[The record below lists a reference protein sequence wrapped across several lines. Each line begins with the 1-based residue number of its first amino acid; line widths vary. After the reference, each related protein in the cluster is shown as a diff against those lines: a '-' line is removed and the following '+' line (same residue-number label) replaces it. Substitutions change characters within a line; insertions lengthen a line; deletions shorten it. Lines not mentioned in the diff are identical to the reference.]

1 MRATP
6 IALALL
12 GLGLAACSGGG
23 AAPPP
28 PPTTATAPVTTTTPP
43 TTPPVVP
50 PGQMMIT
57 VSASSVPPGAT
68 VTGGGQMLG
77 STPFTTQVPVPAP
90 APGEAPQTF
99 QFTFQLPGF
108 QPTTIA
114 ASPVNN
120 TISLNAVL
128 ASLTPPTVPTIPG
141 LPPTIPGGAGGV
153 MVVRGPPGGPI
164 FDYHTT
170 TSVAVVSQPCI
181 VRSLRVDIDGSHTFN
196 HDLLVGIR
204 APDDS
209 AFSLQRHSARSP
221 FRTHS
226 VSRARGHQAMG
237 RWTLSIEDTVGADSG
252 TLRGFTL
259 NIECM

>member
-1 MRATP
+1 M
-6 IALALL
+6 
-12 GLGLAACSGGG
+12 
-23 AAPPP
+23 
-28 PPTTATAPVTTTTPP
+28 V
-43 TTPPVVP
+43 
-50 PGQMMIT
+50 T

-77 STPFTTQVPVPAP
+77 TTPFTTQVPVPAP
-90 APGEAPQTF
+90 AAGEPPQTF

-108 QPTTIA
+108 QATTIA
-114 ASPVNN
+114 ASPVNS

-128 ASLTPPTVPTIPG
+128 ASLTPTVPPTVPGT
-141 LPPTIPGGAGGV
+141 PPTTGGSGGV

-170 TSVAVVSQPCI
+170 TSVAVVTSPCVI
-181 VRSLRVDIDGSHTFN
+181 RSLRVDIDGQHTFN

-204 APDDS
+204 APDGE

-226 VSRARGHQAMG
+226 VRRARGHLAMG